1 MRALI
6 VDDSYDSRVL
16 AEYILN
22 ELGCDVQSVV
32 SGTASL
38 QAVKENDFDLIV
50 MDWNMPGLNGR
61 ETIIELDKYLFFK
74 RVSTKSRIIIYTHFP
89 LVYLNLPKSRH
100 LSICTYISKE
110 HTPHRQL
117 QQFKKIIQNLSYKEA
132 S

>member
-32 SGTASL
+32 SGMASL
-38 QAVKENDFDLIV
+38 QAVKENEFDLIV
-50 MDWNMPGLNGR
+50 MDW
-61 ETIIELDKYLFFK
+61 
-74 RVSTKSRIIIYTHFP
+74 
-89 LVYLNLPKSRH
+89 
-100 LSICTYISKE
+100 ICTYISKE